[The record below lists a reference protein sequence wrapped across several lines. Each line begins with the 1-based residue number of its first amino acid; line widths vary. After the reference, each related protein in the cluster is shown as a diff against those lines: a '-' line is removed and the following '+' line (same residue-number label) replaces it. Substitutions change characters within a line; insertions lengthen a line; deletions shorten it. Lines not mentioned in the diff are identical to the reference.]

1 MNNVIGSS
9 NGDEIN
15 RDINN
20 IQETTKDKDS
30 GHYNTFVESRVLVLA
45 TEKGRED
52 FKENVQLAGE
62 EVATVGRVVDT
73 VINKQEE
80 DLRNLSELKRIITE
94 KVRIQI
100 ESDNVIFLQKPNSLQ
115 QSELALTQIN
125 IIEKLHIFIM
135 ILIIMK
141 VILRV
146 LAI

>member
-1 MNNVIGSS
+1 M
-9 NGDEIN
+9 
-15 RDINN
+15 
-20 IQETTKDKDS
+20 
-30 GHYNTFVESRVLVLA
+30 VLA

-62 EVATVGRVVDT
+62 EVAAVGRVVDT

-80 DLRNLSELKRIITE
+80 DLSNLSELKRIITE